1 MLMNNKETSLQRQI
15 LSQMQLLWQ
24 QDTYTRELAT
34 QEINRIVD
42 ENGLTE
48 ETIKVKVLSLGG
60 DQGFTID
67 VKILDKEKVDE

>member
-1 MLMNNKETSLQRQI
+1 MNNKETSLQRQI

-24 QDTYTRELAT
+24 QNTYTRELAT

-48 ETIKVKVLSLGG
+48 EDIKVKVLSLGG
-60 DQGFTID
+60 DQGFT
-67 VKILDKEKVDE
+67 VNVTILDKEKVDE

>member
-1 MLMNNKETSLQRQI
+1 MLMNNKESSLQRQI

-48 ETIKVKVLSLGG
+48 EDIKVKVLSLGG

-67 VKILDKEKVDE
+67 VTILDKG

>member
-1 MLMNNKETSLQRQI
+1 MNNKESSLQRQI

-48 ETIKVKVLSLGG
+48 EDIKVKVLSLGG

-67 VKILDKEKVDE
+67 VTILDKG